1 MYSKLKKLNL
11 LHVVGTLLKNKNIE
25 IKNNQWKIRE

>member
-11 LHVVGTLLKNKNIE
+11 LQVVETLLRNKNIE